1 MALMLPSEIEWV
13 LDLLGYSWP
22 DANEDKIH
30 EAAQAWRE
38 FAEAVRQAQGTGTGA
53 AQTVFATNSGE
64 AVESFGE
71 AWQKFSGA
79 GGGYLDDAAQ
89 AAEILAF
96 ALDAVALV
104 VVGSKIAVIAQLIAL
119 AIEIAAA
126 QAAAPFTLGLS
137 EIGAAG
143 ATQAT
148 RLIVRRLLDE
158 LKQLVIKTIKDAVE
172 QASVK
177 AIKEMIVEVLKEAAV
192 EAGKSAG
199 QSIVEQGVKTHFGA
213 QQSIDFG
220 AAAGAGYD
228 TFKETAVSGIK
239 DGLQEKVD
247 GITGLADPQTYI
259 DAGTDRATE
268 VAGNHAQSGLDR
280 LRGGTGGDA
289 SAEASAGTSSGASEG
304 ASTGVSAGASASSGS
319 TSSTTSSTGSAASS
333 TQAAEP
339 AAPASSGSGSGSAEE
354 NERARATFG

>member
-38 FAEAVRQAQGTGTGA
+38 FAQAVRQAQGTGTGA
-53 AQTVFATNSGE
+53 AQTVFGANSGE

-79 GGGYLDDAAQ
+79 GGGYLEDAAQ

-158 LKQLVIKTIKDAVE
+158 LKQLVIKTIRDAVE

-228 TFKETAVSGIK
+228 AFKETAVSGIK
-239 DGLQEKVD
+239 DGLQEKAD
-247 GITGLADPQTYI
+247 GITGLVDPQTYI

-280 LRGGTGGDA
+280 LRGGTGA
-289 SAEASAGTSSGASEG
+289 EAPAEAAETTSTETSAGASAGTSE
-304 ASTGVSAGASASSGS
+304 SSGS
-319 TSSTTSSTGSAASS
+319 TSSTSASTASASAAA
-333 TQAAEP
+333 TANP
-339 AAPASSGSGSGSAEE
+339 APTGPGSGSTAE

>member
-22 DANEDKIH
+22 DADEDKIH

-53 AQTVFATNSGE
+53 AQTVFGANSGA

-71 AWQKFSGA
+71 AWQKFSGP
-79 GGGYLDDAAQ
+79 GGGYLEDAAQ

-96 ALDAVALV
+96 ALDAVALI

-137 EIGAAG
+137 EVGAAG

-213 QQSIDFG
+213 QQGIDFG

-228 TFKETAVSGIK
+228 SFKETAVSGIK
-239 DGLQEKVD
+239 DGLQEKAD
-247 GITGLADPQTYI
+247 GLTGLVDPQTYI

-268 VAGNHAQSGLDR
+268 VAGNHAQSGVDR
-280 LRGGTGGDA
+280 LRGGAGGEA
-289 SAEASAGTSSGASEG
+289 SAEASEGTSASP
-304 ASTGVSAGASASSGS
+304 GS
-319 TSSTTSSTGSAASS
+319 TSSTAPSAAASTPAAGTGPGSAA
-333 TQAAEP
+333 ED
-339 AAPASSGSGSGSAEE
+339 
-354 NERARATFG
+354 ERARATFG